1 MMKKLCSFFAYDSH
15 LGARVGLSL
24 GLLVAI
30 LVAIGLIEVRHLRRV
45 DADLAEMD
53 DQRWNKVKLSRQ
65 AQALSNLNNRLTMQV
80 FLVEDKKEV
89 RSLML
94 ERAANSDRISSL
106 IEKLRTRADSNEEK
120 GLLSAIETMR
130 SPYVD
135 SYKSALRLLT
145 IDNSPDAAR
154 AVLVQQ
160 ALPRLVDYHAAWDA
174 YVDYQGRQM
183 DLAQETNAASGVA
196 ARRTMMFLV
205 ALGVL
210 FAGAIGIFVMRNIAW
225 HVNNRKRSEEALR
238 SAHDELDDRVQQ
250 RTADLARANGAL
262 ELEVAERKNAEAGL
276 RESEERYRDLFE
288 NANDIIYTHDL
299 EGNYTS
305 INKTCEKIVGY
316 TNEEALKMNIAQ
328 VVAPEYLE
336 ETWQLLARKT
346 RGKTPSAYVLEVI
359 AKDGHRVV
367 LEVNSRLTHEHGK
380 PTGVQG
386 IARDITERKRIERK
400 LKNSEL
406 QLNEAQRI
414 AHVGSWEF
422 EAATQELRW
431 TDELWRI
438 FGLEAREFGLP
449 FEEFLSLVHPDD
461 HEIVKSIEEK
471 VREGSTEFAYD
482 YRIIRPDGAVRVLR
496 ASGRIICDGLGQLVK
511 ITGIDQDITEQKRIE
526 EELTNNE
533 LQLIEAQH
541 SALIGNWEWDL
552 VSNKTSWSDGLYG
565 IYGIQPEDLN
575 PSYERYLNLVHP
587 DDRERVSGMVAQVLQ
602 DRQGRT
608 LEHRIIRTDKSVRYH
623 HVNTKVIVNDDGQPV
638 KLFGTAQDI
647 TDRIYMENEL
657 KEARDAA
664 IESARLKS
672 EFLANMSHEIRTPM
686 NGVIGMTGLLLD
698 TDLDAEQREFAETI
712 RSSGE
717 ALLTIVN
724 DILDFSKIEAG
735 KLHFDVVNFDLRNAV
750 EGTVELL
757 ADRARE
763 KTIEFA
769 SFVHSDVP
777 TALRGD
783 PGRLRQVLTNLTGNA
798 LKFTEQG
805 EVVVTAEKKFE
816 SDSAVTILFSVS
828 DTGIGIS
835 EETRKKLFQGFTQAD
850 GSTTRKYGGTG
861 LGLSISKQLV
871 AMMGGH
877 IGVISTPGKGST
889 FWFTACFDKQTST
902 MPVPALEIKSLEN
915 VRVLIVDDNATN
927 RKILAHQVRSWG
939 MIHDETDS
947 AERALSLLRE
957 AAKQGTDYGL
967 AILDL
972 LMPEV
977 DGFELARAIKS
988 DSSIASVRIV
998 MLTSLGQR
1006 GDGAKARNAGIAAYL
1021 TKPVK
1026 QSQLFD
1032 CLTTVLNTTPMSDEL
1047 RTASNLVTR
1056 HTFHETKQMSH
1067 KLILLAE
1074 DNVVNQKVAVR
1085 QLQKLGYR
1093 ADTVAN
1099 GREAIEALSRIPYD
1113 LVFIDCQMP
1122 EMDGYEATVEIRRSE
1137 FGPKHTPIVAM
1148 TAHAMDGDREKCIDA
1163 GMDDYITKPVK
1174 MEELSRVLNLF
1185 LVSVEKE
1192 SQRTLI
1198 DNPSPI
1204 DVDQMH
1210 DAMGDEP
1217 SEFSE
1222 ILALYL
1228 EGMSKNLRQLEIALT
1243 SGDRDEIESL
1253 AHNCAG
1259 TSANCGMTAVVSPL
1273 RELEDVAR
1281 EGHLAIAPPALAR
1294 AKKEFARIETFLN
1307 QNFRQPAA

>member
-225 HVNNRKRSEEALR
+225 HVNNSKHSEEALR

-461 HEIVKSIEEK
+461 HL
-471 VREGSTEFAYD
+471 VRAPDHAALLRGKRAL
-482 YRIIRPDGAVRVLR
+482 RRPCGRSPRCRLRLR
-496 ASGRIICDGLGQLVK
+496 AS
-511 ITGIDQDITEQKRIE
+511 
-526 EELTNNE
+526 
-533 LQLIEAQH
+533 
-541 SALIGNWEWDL
+541 
-552 VSNKTSWSDGLYG
+552 
-565 IYGIQPEDLN
+565 
-575 PSYERYLNLVHP
+575 
-587 DDRERVSGMVAQVLQ
+587 
-602 DRQGRT
+602 
-608 LEHRIIRTDKSVRYH
+608 
-623 HVNTKVIVNDDGQPV
+623 
-638 KLFGTAQDI
+638 
-647 TDRIYMENEL
+647 
-657 KEARDAA
+657 AA
-664 IESARLKS
+664 PR
-672 EFLANMSHEIRTPM
+672 R
-686 NGVIGMTGLLLD
+686 
-698 TDLDAEQREFAETI
+698 QREGGDE
-712 RSSGE
+712 RC
-717 ALLTIVN
+717 
-724 DILDFSKIEAG
+724 
-735 KLHFDVVNFDLRNAV
+735 
-750 EGTVELL
+750 
-757 ADRARE
+757 
-763 KTIEFA
+763 
-769 SFVHSDVP
+769 
-777 TALRGD
+777 D
-783 PGRLRQVLTNLTGNA
+783 PGGSQCQICQAPSRINGIRLPREATPVTSSSELPIMTSRCVDER
-798 LKFTEQG
+798 FTPRAG
-805 EVVVTAEKKFE
+805 
-816 SDSAVTILFSVS
+816 VS
-828 DTGIGIS
+828 D
-835 EETRKKLFQGFTQAD
+835 RVPPKPLPN
-850 GSTTRKYGGTG
+850 
-861 LGLSISKQLV
+861 
-871 AMMGGH
+871 AMWAAAF
-877 IGVISTPGKGST
+877 SSR
-889 FWFTACFDKQTST
+889 S
-902 MPVPALEIKSLEN
+902 
-915 VRVLIVDDNATN
+915 VL
-927 RKILAHQVRSWG
+927 
-939 MIHDETDS
+939 
-947 AERALSLLRE
+947 
-957 AAKQGTDYGL
+957 
-967 AILDL
+967 
-972 LMPEV
+972 
-977 DGFELARAIKS
+977 
-988 DSSIASVRIV
+988 
-998 MLTSLGQR
+998 
-1006 GDGAKARNAGIAAYL
+1006 
-1021 TKPVK
+1021 
-1026 QSQLFD
+1026 
-1032 CLTTVLNTTPMSDEL
+1032 
-1047 RTASNLVTR
+1047 
-1056 HTFHETKQMSH
+1056 
-1067 KLILLAE
+1067 
-1074 DNVVNQKVAVR
+1074 
-1085 QLQKLGYR
+1085 
-1093 ADTVAN
+1093 
-1099 GREAIEALSRIPYD
+1099 
-1113 LVFIDCQMP
+1113 
-1122 EMDGYEATVEIRRSE
+1122 
-1137 FGPKHTPIVAM
+1137 
-1148 TAHAMDGDREKCIDA
+1148 
-1163 GMDDYITKPVK
+1163 
-1174 MEELSRVLNLF
+1174 
-1185 LVSVEKE
+1185 
-1192 SQRTLI
+1192 
-1198 DNPSPI
+1198 
-1204 DVDQMH
+1204 
-1210 DAMGDEP
+1210 
-1217 SEFSE
+1217 
-1222 ILALYL
+1222 
-1228 EGMSKNLRQLEIALT
+1228 
-1243 SGDRDEIESL
+1243 
-1253 AHNCAG
+1253 
-1259 TSANCGMTAVVSPL
+1259 
-1273 RELEDVAR
+1273 
-1281 EGHLAIAPPALAR
+1281 
-1294 AKKEFARIETFLN
+1294 
-1307 QNFRQPAA
+1307 